1 MGSYKTRFI
10 LITRKKF
17 IYQKAH
23 QKMATYQFPVIDF
36 EMVQKCMPKLVSE
49 MSEFAQ
55 KMEEQ
60 TKSQCSAGYNES
72 FSKCGKKWAEKM
84 AGKKE
89 NEIWV
94 PFHRFTK
101 DQLTVTVNKK
111 GLMTVSAAKEQLDES
126 TGRNGQRKT
135 VVHVEETIQ
144 LPCYVL
150 EQEKLDTVTG
160 EYKNGFFIITLPE
173 KPKEESEKTETK
185 SDKEG
190 PITIE
195 IMEE

>member
-60 TKSQCSAGYNES
+60 TKSQCSAGYNKS
-72 FSKCGKKWAEKM
+72 FPKCGGKWAEKM
-84 AGKKE
+84 AGKKD

-101 DQLTVTVNKK
+101 DQLTVAMNKK
-111 GLMTVSAAKEQLDES
+111 GLMTISAAKEQLEES
-126 TGRNGQRKT
+126 TERNGQRKT
-135 VVHVEETIQ
+135 VIHVEETIQ
-144 LPCYVL
+144 LPSYVL

-160 EYKNGFFIITLPE
+160 EYKKGFFVITLPE
-173 KPKEESEKTETK
+173 KPKEQSEKTETK